1 MAKQAQT
8 LTRYTIQ
15 YETKRDFS
23 KSLHSKHFSRISF
36 YIIILDLVLHL
47 FTYLFPNKKKKI
59 PTNFWFYVIFFLE

>member
-47 FTYLFPNKKKKI
+47 FTYLFPNKKKKFPLI
-59 PTNFWFYVIFFLE
+59 FDYVIFFLE